1 MIHFNQ
7 HMCSLANVSTVSLAE
22 NAARFYLR
30 HISLAFDETF
40 KYRGEASAGGMSS
53 STSGS
58 GLFSGS

>member
-7 HMCSLANVSTVSLAE
+7 HMCSLANVSTVSLVQKV
-22 NAARFYLR
+22 ARFYLR
-30 HISLAFDETF
+30 HISLTLDETF
-40 KYRGEASAGGMSS
+40 KYLGEASAGGMSS